1 MEYRHDVLIIGGGA
15 VGCAIAYTLARYDA
29 NLGLVEAGHDVC
41 CGTSAKNSGV
51 VHAGFNNR
59 TGSLMAQL
67 CVEGCAG
74 FGAACA
80 ALDVPYKKTGKLV
93 VALDE
98 GDLPIVDELVRVGER
113 NGCTGLSRIGA
124 AQMRAL
130 EPNAGGAGAMLS
142 RDTAIT
148 NPFLYTIHLANAA
161 HNNGTAFYF
170 DRPVTAIEKR
180 PVGFRVA
187 AGEDTFCCDILINAA
202 GLYADQVAALA
213 GDGQYKIYPCRGEYF
228 LLDKRAA
235 GLLGMPLYPVPRP
248 GVGGLGVHLTP
259 TEDGNIL
266 IGPSAEYIRQK
277 ADDATT
283 QPVLDQLMLE
293 ARALMPAI
301 GPGLVI
307 NAFAGIRAK
316 LVAKGRDNYGDF
328 IIEHSRAAPGLINLV
343 GIESPGLTAS
353 LPIARRVAA
362 LVEGLARPGRR
373 ADYNPSWQGIP
384 RPAECTLQEWEALI
398 ARDPDYGEIVC
409 RCENITRAQIKAAI
423 RNPLNTASLMGIK
436 YRVRAGAGR
445 CQGGYCLTRMVDMLL
460 EEGFAPEQI
469 VFREKGDAPFLGFV
483 K

>member
-15 VGCAIAYTLARYDA
+15 VGCAIAYTLARYDMDI
-29 NLGLVEAGHDVC
+29 GLVEAKHDVC
-41 CGTSAKNSGV
+41 RGTSAKNSGV

-59 TGSLMAQL
+59 PGSLMAQL
-67 CVEGCAG
+67 CVEGCAA
-74 FGAACA
+74 FGAACET
-80 ALDVPYKKTGKLV
+80 LDVPYKKTGKLV
-93 VALDE
+93 VALNED
-98 GDLPIVDELVRVGER
+98 DLPIVDNLIKVGER
-113 NGCTGLSRIGA
+113 NGCTGLSRIDGD
-124 AQMRAL
+124 RVREL
-130 EPNAGGAGAMLS
+130 EPHAGGVGAMLS

-161 HNNGTAFYF
+161 HHNGAAFYF

-180 PVGFRVA
+180 KGGFRVT
-187 AGEDTFCCDILINAA
+187 AGEDTFICDILINSA
-202 GLYADQVAALA
+202 GLYADRIAALA
-213 GDGQYKIYPCRGEYF
+213 GDDQYKIYPCRGEYF

-235 GLLGMPLYPVPRP
+235 GLLRMPLYPVPRP

-266 IGPSAEYIRQK
+266 IGPSAEYVGDK

-283 QPVLDQLMLE
+283 QPVMDQLMLE
-293 ARALMPAI
+293 ARALMPSI

-316 LVAKGRDNYGDF
+316 LVAHGEDNYGDF
-328 IIEHSRAAPGLINLV
+328 IIEESEKVPGLINLV

-353 LPIARRVAA
+353 LPIAEHVAA
-362 LVEGLARPGRR
+362 MVESLARPGRR
-373 ADYNPSWQGIP
+373 QDYDPSWQGIP
-384 RPAECTLQEWEALI
+384 RLGECSREEWEAHI

-409 RCENITRAQIKAAI
+409 RCENITRGQIREAI
-423 RNPLNTASLMGIK
+423 HNPLGTVSLMGIK

-445 CQGGYCLTRMVDMLL
+445 CQGGYCLTRMADMLL
-460 EEGFAPEQI
+460 EEGIPPEQI
-469 VFREKGDAPFLGFV
+469 VFREKGDTPFLGFV